1 MASNLFFMLSSL
13 FMHSLLNLFI
23 VTVIIV
29 FLCSNRLRHGI
40 EALSRT
46 VNRWGIFS
54 QIGFTEHANE
64 VPRISGKSRER
75 YVFRFYVFM
84 FFVFLE

>member
-1 MASNLFFMLSSL
+1 MLLHLKIVKKYCEIFKFLLVSIWMASNLFFMLSSL

-46 VNRWGIFS
+46 VDRWRIFS

-64 VPRISGKSRER
+64 VP
-75 YVFRFYVFM
+75 
-84 FFVFLE
+84 